1 MATFSNCLF
10 VAVGGAIGSVFRYLL
25 GLIPVPSQS
34 FPIITLG
41 INILGAFLIG
51 VITAAAAKNAAFDP
65 RFVLLLKVGLCGGF
79 TTFSTFSNE
88 TVALLQNGKLL
99 PALCYILLSV
109 GLCLLAVVLGQNT
122 VK

>member
-34 FPIITLG
+34 FP
-41 INILGAFLIG
+41 
-51 VITAAAAKNAAFDP
+51 ITAAAAKNAAFDP